1 MIIDK
6 RVHCKDFKG
15 NMAIIQLNYQNFEE
29 TVNQQQ
35 VSVIYFYA
43 NWSENC
49 QQFDNIFSKIS
60 DEFTDVN
67 FGSVDAEKEL
77 ELIQAF
83 GVNSVPTL
91 MVFREGIL
99 LYGRPG
105 MADDVT
111 LIQLIHTKRK
121 LNMNEIHEKI
131 ASQENN

>member
-1 MIIDK
+1 MSI
-6 RVHCKDFKG
+6 HKDFKV
-15 NMAIIQLNYQNFEE
+15 NMGIIQLNYQNFEAI
-29 TVNQQQ
+29 VNQSQ
-35 VSVIYFYA
+35 VSVVYFYT

-49 QQFDNIFSKIS
+49 QQFNKIFSKIS
-60 DEFTDVN
+60 EEFTDVN
-67 FGSVDAEKEL
+67 FCQVDAEKEL

-111 LIQLIHTKRK
+111 LVQLIHTKRK

-131 ASQENN
+131 ASQEQ